1 VDHVQRSVRYDQVNA
16 MLLNEFLK
24 EHREVQELQSMVAQ
38 QQKSFQSKLEAQEKQ
53 ITVMTSSLRKIDAQF
68 ELRKPEQQL
77 VFKNHRTR
85 VCGNPWIF
93 YRRAAMRT
101 SDANVTTSRSA
112 TDYALGYT
120 DAEQERLIRQATLIA
135 PHTERLFREAG
146 IGVGHRVLDL
156 GSGMG
161 DVSMLVAGLVGASGE
176 VVGIERDPTSI
187 ERAQARV
194 AAAGLRNVS
203 FLNVDVNNIVTD
215 RPFDAVVGRYIL
227 MFLPDPVSILR
238 SVSCLVRPGGVL
250 AFQEPSWIPMLAL
263 GDRLPLW
270 SCVLRSIHETILRS
284 GANPE
289 MGFALYS
296 IFQEVGLP
304 APKMHLEIPLGSDAD
319 FLRVICGLVCSLRPL
334 SEQHNVSLKELGGLD
349 TLPDRVCAEVAA
361 ANTVVSIVPLLGAW
375 SRKPADSQ
383 GPAE

>member
-1 VDHVQRSVRYDQVNA
+1 
-16 MLLNEFLK
+16 ML
-24 EHREVQELQSMVAQ
+24 
-38 QQKSFQSKLEAQEKQ
+38 
-53 ITVMTSSLRKIDAQF
+53 TSA
-68 ELRKPEQQL
+68 
-77 VFKNHRTR
+77 
-85 VCGNPWIF
+85 
-93 YRRAAMRT
+93 
-101 SDANVTTSRSA
+101 ANVTTSRSA

-120 DAEQERLIRQATLIA
+120 DAEQERLIRQATLNA

-161 DVSMLVAGLVGASGE
+161 DVSMLVARLVGASGE
-176 VVGIERDPTSI
+176 VVGIERDATSI

-203 FLNVDVNNIVTD
+203 FLNADVNNIVTD
-215 RPFDAVVGRYIL
+215 RPFDAVVGRFIL
-227 MFLPDPVSILR
+227 MFLPDPIFVLR
-238 SVSCLVRPGGVL
+238 SVSRLVRPGGVL

-304 APKMHLEIPLGSDAD
+304 APKMHLEIPLGSDVD
-319 FLRVICGLVCSLRPL
+319 FLRVISDLLCSLRPL
-334 SEQHNVSLKELGGLD
+334 TEQHNVSLKELGGLD
-349 TLPDRVCAEVAA
+349 TLPDRICAEIAA
-361 ANTVVSIVPLLGAW
+361 ANTVVSIVPLVGAW
-375 SRKPADSQ
+375 SRKLADSQ
-383 GPAE
+383 GSPE

>member
-1 VDHVQRSVRYDQVNA
+1 MPANRA
-16 MLLNEFLK
+16 
-24 EHREVQELQSMVAQ
+24 
-38 QQKSFQSKLEAQEKQ
+38 
-53 ITVMTSSLRKIDAQF
+53 T
-68 ELRKPEQQL
+68 KP
-77 VFKNHRTR
+77 
-85 VCGNPWIF
+85 
-93 YRRAAMRT
+93 
-101 SDANVTTSRSA
+101 SA

-161 DVSMLVAGLVGASGE
+161 DVSMLVAGLVGPSGE
-176 VVGIERDPTSI
+176 VVGIERDTASI

-203 FLNVDVNNIVTD
+203 FLNADLNNIVTD

-227 MFLPDPVSILR
+227 MFLPDPVSVLR
-238 SVSCLVRPGGVL
+238 SVSRLVRPGGVL

-296 IFQEVGLP
+296 IFQEIGLP
-304 APKMHLEIPLGSDAD
+304 APKMHLEIPLGSDID
-319 FLRVICGLVCSLRPL
+319 FLRVISDLVCSLRPL
-334 SEQHNVSLKELGGLD
+334 TEQHNVSLLELGELD
-349 TLPDRVCAEVAA
+349 TLPDRICAEIAA

-375 SRKPADSQ
+375 SRKPADGRGST
-383 GPAE
+383 E